1 VLLQNDL
8 AFYTVVTVVVV
19 VVVVMVIML
28 LHTQYTVCN

>member
-1 VLLQNDL
+1 MLLQNDL